1 MLVITPHPDTF
12 ITEFFTLLK
21 DSVRA
26 WITTHKESM
35 VMGDVNVSGSLESYV
50 NYSNYSL
57 RDEYCRRR
65 SEGERAETVI
75 ASLITLPP
83 PADTDVISQELLP
96 FTSDARSWTEALS
109 PLRGREVFYANF
121 ERMAHCL
128 IPWIRSSIQS
138 AVIISENEID
148 YQRIGLPPDMTA
160 VRFHDLRMRLYRNDF
175 IEKHFPVFYSFCNTI
190 KLMDSIIEPPR
201 FSCIC
206 GCQVI
211 GKIWAEICTA
221 RGGDTVCYQQGWPAF
236 MHAGFV
242 DMPYKRMVTWG
253 DEFNRLWHKYNPQ
266 MECLTGGYPYPIEAE
281 GSHHCVTFFLQEP
294 YFVSSHRMVGQMYD
308 LIVATALRYPDM
320 TIQYRLH
327 PESQIDYHIRHRL
340 DSLPNVVD
348 VTDRPLHEVYA
359 STRVAVSHYSSTIM
373 ECLAHGCC
381 PLVFN
386 PTPRWRYTPDLEA
399 ESIGFISTTPDE
411 FFDRLP
417 RALAHRIAP
426 TTVARWIAPPRCE
439 PDS

>member
-57 RDEYCRRR
+57 RDEYCRIR

-128 IPWIRSSIQS
+128 IPWIRSSSQS

-148 YQRIGLPPDMTA
+148 YQHIGLPPDMTA

-236 MHAGFV
+236 MHAGFRQL
-242 DMPYKRMVTWG
+242 PYSHFLTWG
-253 DEFNRLWHKYNPQ
+253 EAFSVLLGEASP
-266 MECLTGGYPYPIEAE
+266 LTGFHAIGRLEPVDSQ
-281 GSHHCVTFFLQEP
+281 GSHDAITFFMQAP
-294 YFVSSHRMVGQMYD
+294 VFVSSEEYHARFLKLVE
-308 LIVATALRYPDM
+308 ATAQRYPSRR
-320 TIQYRLH
+320 IIVRPH
-327 PESQIDYHIRHRL
+327 PEYDDTARTSATAATHRNITIDTAPLTANTYRM
-340 DSLPNVVD
+340 
-348 VTDRPLHEVYA
+348 TDI
-359 STRVAVSHYSSTIM
+359 AVSMFSS
-373 ECLAHGCC
+373 CLVESAAFGCV
-381 PLVFN
+381 PLMFN
-386 PTPRWRYTPDLEA
+386 PT
-399 ESIGFISTTPDE
+399 SGFEYP
-411 FFDRLP
+411 
-417 RALAHRIAP
+417 
-426 TTVARWIAPPRCE
+426 
-439 PDS
+439 

>member
-1 MLVITPHPDTF
+1 MPVTTPHPDTF

-96 FTSDARSWTEALS
+96 FTSDARLWTEALS

-128 IPWIRSSIQS
+128 IPWIRSSSQS

-148 YQRIGLPPDMTA
+148 YQHIGLPPDMTA

-253 DEFNRLWHKYNPQ
+253 DEFNRLWHKYNPRT
-266 MECLTGGYPYPIEAE
+266 ECLTGGYPYPIAAD

-294 YFVSSHRMVGQMYD
+294 YFVSSHRMVWQMYD
-308 LIVATALRYPDM
+308 LIVATARRYPDM

-327 PESQIDYHIRHRL
+327 PESQIDSHIRHRL
-340 DSLPNVVD
+340 DSLPNIVD
-348 VTDRPLHEVYA
+348 ATDRPLHEVYA

-399 ESIGFISTTPDE
+399 EAIGFISTTPDE

-417 RALAHRIAP
+417 RAIAHRIAP
-426 TTVARWIAPPRCE
+426 TTVARWIAPIT
-439 PDS
+439 

>member
-1 MLVITPHPDTF
+1 MPVSPTQPDTF

-26 WITTHKESM
+26 WITTNKESI
-35 VMGDVNVSGSLESYV
+35 VMGDVNVSNSLESYV
-50 NYSNYSL
+50 NYINYSL

-128 IPWIRSSIQS
+128 IPWIRSSSQS

-148 YQRIGLPPDMTA
+148 YQHIGLPPEMTA

-175 IEKHFPVFYSFCNTI
+175 IEKYFPVFYSFCNTV
-190 KLMDSIIEPPR
+190 KLVDSIIEPPR

-211 GKIWAEICTA
+211 GKIWAEICAA
-221 RGGDTVCYQQGWPAF
+221 RGGDTVCYQHGWPAF
-236 MHAGFV
+236 MHTGFV

-253 DEFNRLWHKYNPQ
+253 DEFNRLWRSYNPQ
-266 MECLTGGYPYPIEAE
+266 MECLTGGYPYPIAAD
-281 GSHHCVTFFLQEP
+281 GSHQSVTFFLQEP

-348 VTDRPLHEVYA
+348 TTDRPLHEVYA
-359 STRVAVSHYSSTIM
+359 STRVAVSHYSSTII
-373 ECLAHGCC
+373 ECIAHGCC

-386 PTPRWRYTPDLEA
+386 PTPGWSYTPDLEA
-399 ESIGFISTTPDE
+399 ESIGFISTTPDR

>member
-1 MLVITPHPDTF
+1 MDDERYF
-12 ITEFFTLLK
+12 TEFFETLK
-21 DSVRA
+21 AKTRS
-26 WITTHKESM
+26 WIQSIGRHTHLGPYDLS
-35 VMGDVNVSGSLESYV
+35 SGLG
-50 NYSNYSL
+50 NYIYYMHLPL
-57 RDEYCRRR
+57 RDTYCGMRKSGISSSEAIDRLVDLKMPSEIDLSDDAITSEPELNDCARQWEAMLQPLKGSKVYYANSSRMAEY
-65 SEGERAETVI
+65 
-75 ASLITLPP
+75 
-83 PADTDVISQELLP
+83 LLP
-96 FTSDARSWTEALS
+96 FLRREKDGATLVTESEIRHDAL
-109 PLRGREVFYANF
+109 
-121 ERMAHCL
+121 
-128 IPWIRSSIQS
+128 
-138 AVIISENEID
+138 D
-148 YQRIGLPPDMTA
+148 LPSGITVLKFVDSGC
-160 VRFHDLRMRLYRNDF
+160 RLYRNKF
-175 IEKHFPVFYSFCNTI
+175 LERYV
-190 KLMDSIIEPPR
+190 PR
-201 FSCIC
+201 FFSHASTLLLLDHLLQPEEFYCVC
-206 GCQVI
+206 GCHTQS
-211 GKIWAEICTA
+211 KIWAAAFNA
-221 RGGDTVCYQQGWPAF
+221 RGGTSVCYQHGWPAF

-242 DMPYKRMVTWG
+242 DMPYTRMITWG

-281 GSHHCVTFFLQEP
+281 GSHHSVTFFLQEP

-327 PESQIDYHIRHRL
+327 PESQIDSHIRHRL

-348 VTDRPLHEVYA
+348 TTDRPLHEVYA

>member
-1 MLVITPHPDTF
+1 MSQTSNHPDAY

-21 DSVRA
+21 DSVNT
-26 WITTHKESM
+26 WSKTNKDYM

-65 SEGERAETVI
+65 SDGERPDR
-75 ASLITLPP
+75 LITSMLVLPSP
-83 PADTDVISQELLP
+83 IDADVISPEPLP
-96 FTSDARSWTEALS
+96 LTSVARKWITTLS
-109 PLRGREVFYANF
+109 PLQGSDVYYANF
-121 ERMAHCL
+121 ERMAAGMM
-128 IPWIRSSIQS
+128 PWIKSCHKSG
-138 AVIISENEID
+138 VIVSEDEINYD
-148 YQRIGLPPDMTA
+148 RIGLPHDMTA

-175 IEKHFPVFYSFCNTI
+175 IEKYFPVYYSFCNTV
-190 KLMDSIIEPPR
+190 KLLDSIIMPHR
-201 FSCIC
+201 FHTIC

-211 GKIWAEICTA
+211 GKIWAEICAA
-221 RGGDTVCYQQGWPAF
+221 RGAESICYQHGWPAF

-253 DEFNRLWHKYNPQ
+253 DEFNRLWHSYNPRT
-266 MECLTGGYPYPIEAE
+266 ECLTGGYPYPIAAD

-327 PESQIDYHIRHRL
+327 PESQIDSHIRHRL
-340 DSLPNVVD
+340 DSLPNIVD
-348 VTDRPLHEVYA
+348 ATDRPLHEVYA

-399 ESIGFISTTPDE
+399 ESIGFISTTPDQ

-417 RALAHRIAP
+417 RALAHSIAL